1 MKKTSFK
8 QKLSVILSF
17 VLIAVIALIMVGCNS
32 NTNTDATT
40 TEPPVQT
47 TEAPKA
53 TVLGEGATKFNFSVT
68 HKDGKTADFEINTDK
83 KTVGEALVELNVIAG
98 DMGDYG
104 LYVKTVDGETLDYN
118 TDGMYWAF
126 YENGAYAA
134 KGVDQTE
141 IVAGTQ
147 YEFRAEK

>member
-1 MKKTSFK
+1 MKKTNFK

-17 VLIAVIALIMVGCNS
+17 VLIAVIALTMYGC
-32 NTNTDATT
+32 TDNKKNDTPTT
-40 TEPPVQT
+40 KPVETTSGQT
-47 TEAPKA
+47 LN
-53 TVLGEGATKFNFSVT
+53 VLGEGEIEFLFSVT
-68 HKDGKTADFEINTDK
+68 HKDGSVKDYQIKTDK
-83 KTVGEALVELNVIAG
+83 KMVGEALQDTEVITG

-141 IVAGTQ
+141 IVAGVK
-147 YEFRAEK
+147 YEFKAEK